1 MTNRNGAM
9 VQRCSPALQT
19 SGRYT
24 FWLCLV
30 GNLVTLKSVERTH
43 TRAVGEKQNLSLLKV
58 RKFSYCTIVL
68 QKKKKSLSLRVDVC
82 DALPVNAARQPLA

>member
-68 QKKKKSLSLRVDVC
+68 QKKKKVC
-82 DALPVNAARQPLA
+82 LCVLMCVMHYL